1 MNNRGSLGLK
11 LGIGGGALVVLAVLM
26 IFIMNISYQNTYER
40 IDQDILAQYKKIESN
55 YEKMSR
61 VILQQA
67 GILNKYSNDFKEI
80 YKGMMQGRY
89 GKDGSKAMFQFIKE
103 HNPKLDSSI
112 YKQLQRTI
120 EAGRKEFAA
129 GQTGLLDRKRAYKD
143 HLRSVT
149 GLVWAGLM
157 GYPTIDLSKFDIVTS
172 ERTQNTFKSGKDN
185 NPIKFR

>member
-1 MNNRGSLGLK
+1 LGVFLFFCLGSCLS
-11 LGIGGGALVVLAVLM
+11 AVSWRNDSVRHENT
-26 IFIMNISYQNTYER
+26 IEAQYKDNQNTYDSMWKR
-40 IDQDILAQYKKIESN
+40 IKEVAQVPKMYAADLKKLYESA
-55 YEKMSR
+55 
-61 VILQQA
+61 I
-67 GILNKYSNDFKEI
+67 GT
-80 YKGMMQGRY
+80 RY
-89 GKDGSKAMFQFIKE
+89 GAGGSKAMFQFIKE